1 MNENHI
7 GTTSCYFVIEFT
19 VIDVCDRHHAVL
31 AFGELQKCNIV
42 AAKLVVAKI
51 ASSSG
56 PFRLLRWS
64 SDAAWMVFRSTFR
77 SLHATVVPPA
87 RVRLIYSI
95 GAGVLGLRGRRQPLG
110 LERVNWFAKS
120 GRRAISLSLPRAAP
134 VLRDR
139 LPGSSGRVAAEKFV
153 GGPCPA
159 REPRLIF
166 RR

>member
-7 GTTSCYFVIEFT
+7 GTTSSYFVIEFT

-64 SDAAWMVFRSTFR
+64 SDASWMVFRSTFR
-77 SLHATVVPPA
+77 SLDATVVPLA
-87 RVRLIYSI
+87 RVVLIYSNWC
-95 GAGVLGLRGRRQPLG
+95 GVLGLRGRRHPLG
-110 LERVNWFAKS
+110 LE
-120 GRRAISLSLPRAAP
+120 
-134 VLRDR
+134 
-139 LPGSSGRVAAEKFV
+139 
-153 GGPCPA
+153 
-159 REPRLIF
+159 
-166 RR
+166 